1 MSKVAIVTGSSSG
14 IGEAT
19 ARELAKRG
27 WNVVINYSKSAPAAE
42 KVARECGTAI
52 AVKADVSDDAQCV
65 ALVKAAIDKW
75 GQLDALVNNA
85 GTTKFVPHPEL
96 DKLSAEDFQRIYA
109 TNVIAPFQMSRAA
122 APHLRKAKGSIVT
135 VSSLASFLGTGS
147 SIAYAASK
155 SAVNTVSMSLARV
168 LAPEVRV
175 NVVAPGFVETP
186 WLMSGYGEE
195 RYGRIKE
202 AYEGIAP
209 LKSVAQPRDVA
220 DAICWLVESA
230 AQVTGQVIY
239 VDGGTHV
246 ATARKH

>member
-1 MSKVAIVTGSSSG
+1 MTKVAIVTGSSSG

-42 KVARECGTAI
+42 KVAKECGSAI
-52 AVKADVSDDAQCV
+52 AVKADVSDDAQCR

-75 GQLDALVNNA
+75 GRLDGLVNNA
-85 GTTKFVPHPEL
+85 GTTKFVPHAEL
-96 DKLSAEDFQRIYA
+96 ENLSAEDFQRIYA
-109 TNVIAPFQMSRAA
+109 TNVIAPFQMCRAA
-122 APHLRKAKGSIVT
+122 AAELKKARGSVVNI
-135 VSSLASFLGTGS
+135 SSLASFLGTGS
-147 SIAYAASK
+147 SMAYAASK
-155 SAVNTVSMSLARV
+155 GALNTMSMSLARV

-209 LKSVAQPRDVA
+209 LKSVAKPGDAA
-220 DAICWLVESA
+220 DAICWLLEA
-230 AQVTGQVIY
+230 AGQVTGQVLY